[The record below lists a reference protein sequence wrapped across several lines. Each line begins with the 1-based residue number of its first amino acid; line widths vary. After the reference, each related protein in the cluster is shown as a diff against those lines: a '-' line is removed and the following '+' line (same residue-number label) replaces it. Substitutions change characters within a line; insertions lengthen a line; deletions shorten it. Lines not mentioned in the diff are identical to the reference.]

1 MELTLKRY
9 TTALGRV
16 VHEHRKDGLLIQIYA
31 TQYNDVEMLYSSLN
45 GEDCFEVDSYEEALT
60 RAKQICKDHYAEL
73 ESINDLLMSRR
84 GEKDTSTC

>member
-31 TQYNDVEMLYSSLN
+31 TQYNEVELLYSSLD
-45 GEDCFEVDSYEEALT
+45 GEDCFEVDSYDDAITL
-60 RAKQICKDHYAEL
+60 AKQICSNHYAEL
-73 ESINDLLMSRR
+73 ESINEIINSRDAQ
-84 GEKDTSTC
+84 GTCTC